1 MSAPAPAAPPEV
13 PVPASDPAPDGP
25 PPLKPRRFW
34 SVRRNAAALTGLV
47 AVFLAGAVLY
57 EEVYIHTGHDAH
69 GWRTRITSTL
79 ADHSLNDSWVI
90 ASAAVGCLLGLW
102 LLVLATTPGLRTLLP
117 MDPAGTGG
125 LRAGLDR
132 GAVAALLHR
141 ATLEVPGVSAA
152 KVHAGRRWA
161 VIRADVRF
169 GEHEE
174 AREALLG
181 TLSAERDRMGLARP
195 LAIKVKV
202 RSSR

>member
-1 MSAPAPAAPPEV
+1 MSAPAPAAPPT
-13 PVPASDPAPDGP
+13 APDVATQDGP
-25 PPLKPRRFW
+25 PLRRPRRFW

-47 AVFLAGAVLY
+47 AAFLAGAVLY
-57 EEVYIHTGHDAH
+57 EEIYVHTGHNAH
-69 GWRTRITSTL
+69 GWRTRITDPL

-90 ASAAVGCLLGLW
+90 ASAAVGCALGLW
-102 LLVLATTPGLRTLLP
+102 LLVLAATPGLRGLLP
-117 MDPAGTGG
+117 MTPGGTGG
-125 LRAGLDR
+125 LRAALDR
-132 GAVAALLHR
+132 DAVAALLHR

-152 KVHAGRRWA
+152 RVKAGRRRA

-169 GEHEE
+169 GAHEE
-174 AREALLG
+174 ARAALLR